1 MPLNFRL
8 EICYHIG
15 PAEIYFT
22 YTYICFLIWTASLI
36 EYIHIVTAAHV
47 LSRVFSLSRI
57 VTPVAL
63 IISYCGSS
71 SFDQKMLFTLL
82 ILVAVVSA
90 DPRVQFEAFKIQAN
104 KTYASLAEEEAR
116 FEVFQDNL
124 NRIAKHNSEG
134 HSWTM
139 GVTKFADLTR
149 LKITIAPSA
158 RVGRHLESS
167 GKSLSETLPAED
179 CRLPLDQR

>member
-1 MPLNFRL
+1 
-8 EICYHIG
+8 
-15 PAEIYFT
+15 
-22 YTYICFLIWTASLI
+22 
-36 EYIHIVTAAHV
+36 
-47 LSRVFSLSRI
+47 
-57 VTPVAL
+57 
-63 IISYCGSS
+63 
-71 SFDQKMLFTLL
+71 MLFTLL

>member
-1 MPLNFRL
+1 
-8 EICYHIG
+8 
-15 PAEIYFT
+15 
-22 YTYICFLIWTASLI
+22 
-36 EYIHIVTAAHV
+36 
-47 LSRVFSLSRI
+47 
-57 VTPVAL
+57 
-63 IISYCGSS
+63 
-71 SFDQKMLFTLL
+71 MLLTLL
-82 ILVAVVSA
+82 LLVAAVSA
-90 DPRVQFEAFKIQAN
+90 DPRVQFEAFKIEAN

-149 LKITIAPSA
+149 FKIYCTFAKGGK
-158 RVGRHLESS
+158 RTYLESS
-167 GKSLSETLPAED
+167 GKSLSENMPAED